1 MNGNP
6 NQVLSLLGLAA
17 RAGKIVS
24 GEEMVIKGIQRDKII
39 FVILAEDSGE
49 NNKKRISDKSAYYQI
64 PYRVAFTKDQ
74 LGNAIG
80 KSSRVV
86 IGITD
91 EGFSK
96 KLEKLLE

>member
-1 MNGNP
+1 MNDNG

-24 GEEMVIKGIQRDKII
+24 GEEMVIKGIQRDKVL

-49 NNKKRISDKSAYYQI
+49 NNRKRISDKSEYYQT
-64 PYRVAFTKDQ
+64 PYRIAFTKDQ
-74 LGNAIG
+74 LGKAIG

-86 IGITD
+86 IGVTD

-96 KLEKLLE
+96 RLEKLLE